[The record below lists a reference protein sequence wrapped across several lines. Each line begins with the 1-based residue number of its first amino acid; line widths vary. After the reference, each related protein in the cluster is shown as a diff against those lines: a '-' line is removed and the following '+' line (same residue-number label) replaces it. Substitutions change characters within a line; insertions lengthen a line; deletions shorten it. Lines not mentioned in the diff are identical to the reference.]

1 MEKLKKILAAFL
13 LMSVLVLS
21 ACSEEETLYDEIK
34 DKGVLTVAT
43 SGTLIAASYYDDED
57 QLTGF
62 DVEVAREVAN
72 RLDLDVVFEVMSV
85 DGMLPAVET
94 GRVDLAANDFSVT
107 ENRKEAFTFSEPYKY
122 SYSTMVVRES
132 DYSGV
137 YALED
142 LEGKINGGGATTIS
156 SEIARHFG
164 AEVETY
170 GNASNEAYLRDVSIG
185 RTDVVVNDYYLI
197 KFGVAAF
204 PDFDI
209 MMHPD
214 LKFHPTEQ
222 ALVMKKDETEL
233 EAAVNEA
240 LQAMRDDG
248 TLSEIAIEFYGED
261 ASEPIEADVE
271 TIEGLDI

>member
-1 MEKLKKILAAFL
+1 MEKLKKLLAMVL
-13 LMSVLVLS
+13 LIGVVVLS
-21 ACSEEETLYDEIK
+21 ACSEEATLYDEITE
-34 DKGVLTVAT
+34 KGVLTVAT
-43 SGTLIAASYYDDED
+43 SGTLIAASYYDDQDE
-57 QLTGF
+57 LTGF
-62 DVEVAREVAN
+62 DVEVAREVGR
-72 RLDLDVVFEVMSV
+72 RLGIDVEFEIMSV

-107 ENRKEAFTFSEPYKY
+107 KNRKEEFTFSEPYKY

-137 YALED
+137 RSLED
-142 LEGKINGGGATTIS
+142 LEGKVNGGGATTIS

-164 AEVETY
+164 AEVKTY
-170 GNASNEAYLRDVSIG
+170 GNASNEAYLRDVSNG

-222 ALVMKKDETEL
+222 ALVMKKGETEL
-233 EAAVNEA
+233 EEMVNEA

-248 TLSEIAIEFYGED
+248 TLSNIAIEFYGED
-261 ASEPIEADVE
+261 ASQSTEADVE